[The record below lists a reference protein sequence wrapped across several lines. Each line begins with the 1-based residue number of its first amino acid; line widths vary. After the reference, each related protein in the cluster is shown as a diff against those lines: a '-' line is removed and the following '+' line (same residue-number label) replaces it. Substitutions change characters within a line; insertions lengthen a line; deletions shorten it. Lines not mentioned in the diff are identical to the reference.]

1 MYRSGDTKTRIFLIN
16 PLDGLMKLLYAM
28 LLVYVLVLITSCKRE
43 TQQHE
48 EPVAT
53 DPTPQ
58 YEYKVG
64 LGYGFLGKEVQVTID
79 GREVISVVGTDE
91 IEQYAQLQGTKMLA
105 SGSSPKKDITVR
117 VSVNGGEP
125 YEQAIDL
132 SAGMFVHV
140 YQERTGLRVFNT
152 RFLVLE

>member
-1 MYRSGDTKTRIFLIN
+1 
-16 PLDGLMKLLYAM
+16 MKLHYAK
-28 LLVYVLVLITSCKRE
+28 LLISVLVLITSCKGE

-48 EPVAT
+48 EPTVA

-58 YEYKVG
+58 YEYRVG
-64 LGYGFLGKEVQVTID
+64 LGYGFLGKAVQVTID

-105 SGSSPKKDITVR
+105 SGSSPKKDIMVQVT
-117 VSVNGGEP
+117 VNGGEP

-140 YQERTGLRVFNT
+140 YQEPMGLRVFNT

>member
-1 MYRSGDTKTRIFLIN
+1 MGD
-16 PLDGLMKLLYAM
+16 LMKLRYAT
-28 LLVYVLVLITSCKRE
+28 LLISVLVLITSCKDE
-43 TQQHE
+43 TQRHE
-48 EPVAT
+48 EPVVA

-64 LGYGFLGKEVQVTID
+64 LGYGFLGKVVQVTID
-79 GREVISVVGTDE
+79 GREMISIVGTDE

-117 VSVNGGEP
+117 VTVDGGQP
-125 YEQAIDL
+125 HEQAIDL

-140 YQERTGLRVFNT
+140 YLERTELRVYNT
-152 RFLVLE
+152 RFLVQE